1 MIGESELMSENMSE
15 NGKKKKGINKKLIV
29 LIGGVVAVCLGVF
42 IYFSM
47 FYASDSCITY
57 ELNGNTACVVDCE
70 EDAKRVA
77 IPSKIK
83 REGKTYVVTEVGASA
98 FYHCDKLT
106 SIKLPD
112 SVTTIGKQAFAHCYK
127 LESVN
132 IPKGVTK
139 IEKQTFYEC
148 MNLKSIEIPSGVT
161 KIGVE
166 AFYCCEKLTSIKL
179 PDGLTTIEDCA
190 FWSCLGLTEVKIPAS
205 VTEIGEDIFI
215 YCDNLEYIEY
225 PGHLNGENLR

>member
-70 EDAKRVA
+70 EDARRVA

-83 REGKTYVVTEVGASA
+83 REGKTYVVTEIGAMA
-98 FYHCDKLT
+98 FDDCYKLK

-112 SVTTIGKQAFAHCYK
+112 SVTTIGESAFARCYK

-132 IPKGVTK
+132 IPDGVTK
-139 IEKQTFYEC
+139 IEDQTFLEC
-148 MNLKSIEIPSGVT
+148 INLKSIEIPSGVT
-161 KIGVE
+161 KIGLE
-166 AFYCCEKLTSIKL
+166 AFYLCERLTSIKL
-179 PDGLTTIEDCA
+179 PDGLTTIEDSA
-190 FWSCLGLTEVKIPAS
+190 FEMCYGLTKVKIPES
-205 VTEIGEDIFI
+205 VTEIGEDIFDR
-215 YCDNLEYIEY
+215 CDNLKIEY

>member
-1 MIGESELMSENMSE
+1 MIGESELMSENISE
-15 NGKKKKGINKKLIV
+15 NGKKKKEINKKLIV

-57 ELNGNTACVVDCE
+57 EFNGNTACVVDCE

-83 REGKTYVVTEVGASA
+83 SEGKTYVVTEVGASA
-98 FYHCDKLT
+98 FKYCKKLT

-112 SVTTIGKQAFAHCYK
+112 SVSTIGSKAFAYCYK
-127 LESVN
+127 LQSVN
-132 IPKGVTK
+132 IPDGVTK
-139 IEKQTFYEC
+139 IEDQTFLEC
-148 MNLKSIEIPSGVT
+148 GKLESINIPDGVREIGT
-161 KIGVE
+161 E

-179 PDGLTTIEDCA
+179 PDGLTTIEDHA
-190 FWSCLGLTEVKIPAS
+190 FTYCVGLTKVKIPES
-205 VTEIGEDIFI
+205 VTEIGRGIFSA
-215 YCDNLEYIEY
+215 CDNLESIEF